1 MTVPHPLDPITPAEL
16 RQAVKILQDHFNGV
30 RLRFK
35 FIDIYDCPKNDV
47 IPYLE
52 CERLGKPLPP
62 PPNRRAR
69 IYFHK
74 QVQNVFQKAVVNLAT
89 GDVELVE
96 ALPDSQGPVS
106 SL

>member
-1 MTVPHPLDPITPAEL
+1 MVVPHPLDPVTPAEL
-16 RQAVKILQDHFNGV
+16 RRAVKILQDYFHGA
-30 RLRFK
+30 RPRFK
-35 FIDIYDCPKNDV
+35 FIDIYECPKSDV

-74 QVQNVFQKAVVNLAT
+74 NIKGVFQKAIVNLTT
-89 GDVELVE
+89 GDVELLE
-96 ALPDSQGPVS
+96 DLPDIQGPVRNP
-106 SL
+106 

>member
-1 MTVPHPLDPITPAEL
+1 MITPHPLDPITPAEL
-16 RQAVKILQDHFNGV
+16 RQAVKILRDLFPGT

-35 FIDIYDCPKNDV
+35 FIDIYECPKNEI

-52 CERLGKPLPP
+52 SERLGTPLPP

-74 QVQNVFQKAVVNLAT
+74 HITDVFQKAVVNLTT
-89 GDVELVE
+89 GDVELLQ
-96 ALPDSQGPVS
+96 ALPDSQGPV
-106 SL
+106 